1 MTLKTAEVI
10 VVGAGLAGLTAA
22 WRLAWAGKDVRVLE
36 ASGDLGGRIHTRQF
50 AGSQPVELGPSGIGA
65 RQARVRQLVQ
75 ELGLPLQEPPALSCS
90 FDRLYGQALAAQGWL
105 ARQQLRLLWRQL
117 EQQAAQLPPEP
128 AAEHALSQSLDR
140 RSLAAWLEQRWLGGE
155 ARELAGRMAERLFAA
170 PQSLSLLQAQLQLR
184 RHGGRAGLLELRLGS
199 YCRPAAGMRAIC
211 VALAQR
217 LGESLRLD
225 TPLLAVEQ
233 DGRGVELVTSGGRY
247 RAEQVVL
254 ALPALL
260 LARLGFRPALPGW
273 YELGLRQLLPQVSL
287 DAQLRYER
295 PFWRE
300 RLPHVALPHCA
311 GDCLLVEQP
320 PVLAGEGALRVRLSG
335 ELASRCLSLAVPAR
349 QALLRDTLGGL
360 LGEPARTPLE
370 CLLQCWADE
379 PFLRSAAPFWPAGG
393 WSVQAALLTRPLGRV
408 HFAGADLALRWPG
421 TLEGAVET
429 GERAAEEVLA
439 MGCG

>member
-1 MTLKTAEVI
+1 MTLQTAEVI
-10 VVGAGLAGLTAA
+10 VVGAGLSGLTAA

-36 ASGDLGGRIHTRQF
+36 ATGDLGGRIRTRQF
-50 AGSQPVELGPSGIGA
+50 ADGMPVELGSGGIGA
-65 RQARVRQLVQ
+65 RQVRVRQLTQ
-75 ELGLPLQEPPALSCS
+75 ELGLALQAPTVQPCG
-90 FDRLYGQALAAQGWL
+90 FDQLYGQALAAHGWL
-105 ARQQLRLLWRQL
+105 ARQQLGHLWRKL

-128 AAEHALSQSLDR
+128 SAEHGLARELDT

-155 ARELAGRMAERLFAA
+155 ARRLAGQMAERLFAA
-170 PQSLSLLQAQLQLR
+170 PPSVSLLQAQLQLR
-184 RHGGRAGLLELRLGS
+184 RQGGRAGLLELRLGAQE
-199 YCRPAAGMRAIC
+199 RPAAGMRAIC

-217 LGESLRLD
+217 LGDSLVLD

-233 DGRGVELVTSGGRY
+233 DARGVELVTAGARY

-260 LARLGFRPALPGW
+260 LARLGFAPALPGW
-273 YELGLRQLLPQVSL
+273 YELGLRQLLPQASL
-287 DAQLRYER
+287 DVQLRYER
-295 PFWRE
+295 PFWRA

-311 GDCLLVEQP
+311 GDCLLIEQP
-320 PVLAGEGALRVRLSG
+320 PALAGEGALRVRLTG
-335 ELASRCLSLAVPAR
+335 ELARRCLALAASAR
-349 QALLRDTLGGL
+349 QALLLDTLGVL

-379 PFLRSAAPFWPAGG
+379 PFLRCAEPYWPAGG
-393 WSVQAALLTRPLGRV
+393 WSGQAPLLSRPLGRV

-421 TLEGAVET
+421 TLEGAVEA

-439 MGCG
+439 LG